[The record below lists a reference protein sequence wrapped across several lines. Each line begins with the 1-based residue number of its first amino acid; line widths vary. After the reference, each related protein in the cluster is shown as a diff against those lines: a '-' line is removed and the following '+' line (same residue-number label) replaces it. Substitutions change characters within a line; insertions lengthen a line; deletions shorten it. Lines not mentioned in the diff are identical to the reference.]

1 MANNEL
7 TAGAVKEIVEEIVDA
22 VVRREVGGLRVE
34 MNEKFEVLGQNT
46 ADGFAQVIT
55 TIDSHMLDTERKF
68 TSDRKRIERLE
79 KAVIF

>member
-7 TAGAVKEIVEEIVDA
+7 TAEVVRDIVEE
-22 VVRREVGGLRVE
+22 VVVREVGGLRTE
-34 MNEKFEVLGQNT
+34 MNQKFETLAQNT
-46 ADGFAQVIT
+46 ADGFAQVVS
-55 TIDSHMLDTERKF
+55 TIDAHMLDTDRKF